1 MGYDT
6 LMSDTLGKQIKDLF
20 LDHAT
25 QLFLNEA
32 LCYSCAKGLVLG
44 EKYGAISNLQF
55 ISYSTEIEKFRGL
68 YDIVDWIRVLKL
80 KYDYLDTNDRS
91 CVGPITSL
99 VFVTVKRANRVSLT
113 RKSKL
118 IIDDFSYLIREF
130 NNLFFMLKSFRDYY
144 QHNPVK
150 DDVGLNTI
158 VLSSIIR
165 VLDRATFHSLE
176 RAEERENVKNKA
188 QELLL
193 QFLSS
198 SSSKSEDVLQAP
210 ETQPI
215 VKLGAENKT
224 TSDTT
229 GDFGEKIIEK
239 IEQIANDQTSMRL
252 AIQDV
257 LDSQRQLRSRTSNA
271 LESASILRKADS
283 NSSLNDPNDLHLST
297 RSVAK
302 EIQESGTSTQSD
314 RIPKNEDEI
323 PVQELDYEETRP
335 PTELLTP
342 DILRTEL
349 MKLRQ
354 KIVEECSQDNWKGMS
369 SNLLQRQ
376 IINVILYHEP
386 ESIDELLDIPDVQ
399 WRYKKA
405 REAMDIQIE
414 QFGSELN
421 NLFQNT
427 AWRRVQ

>member
-1 MGYDT
+1 M
-6 LMSDTLGKQIKDLF
+6 
-20 LDHAT
+20 
-25 QLFLNEA
+25 
-32 LCYSCAKGLVLG
+32 
-44 EKYGAISNLQF
+44 
-55 ISYSTEIEKFRGL
+55 
-68 YDIVDWIRVLKL
+68 
-80 KYDYLDTNDRS
+80 
-91 CVGPITSL
+91 
-99 VFVTVKRANRVSLT
+99 
-113 RKSKL
+113 
-118 IIDDFSYLIREF
+118 
-130 NNLFFMLKSFRDYY
+130 
-144 QHNPVK
+144 
-150 DDVGLNTI
+150 
-158 VLSSIIR
+158 
-165 VLDRATFHSLE
+165 
-176 RAEERENVKNKA
+176 
-188 QELLL
+188 
-193 QFLSS
+193 
-198 SSSKSEDVLQAP
+198 
-210 ETQPI
+210 
-215 VKLGAENKT
+215 
-224 TSDTT
+224 
-229 GDFGEKIIEK
+229 
-239 IEQIANDQTSMRL
+239 
-252 AIQDV
+252 
-257 LDSQRQLRSRTSNA
+257 
-271 LESASILRKADS
+271 RKADS